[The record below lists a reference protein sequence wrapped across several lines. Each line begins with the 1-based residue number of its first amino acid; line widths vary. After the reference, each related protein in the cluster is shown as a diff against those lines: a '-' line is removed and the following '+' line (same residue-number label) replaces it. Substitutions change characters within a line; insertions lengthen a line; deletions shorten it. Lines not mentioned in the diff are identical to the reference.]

1 MIDVD
6 PHAIRAILAQVGEEL
21 LEEYGGLAPAASRE
35 QLIERFADAN
45 GWAERRI
52 RQAVNEIHPGLPW
65 SDAELDA
72 PKQGSPEYGDAYWVL
87 DPIDGA
93 VHLHQGFGFW
103 AISLCLIR
111 EGVAVFSAIYD
122 AGRRELFHAVR
133 GEGAYLNGERI
144 RVSAK
149 TGLADALLLTA
160 PPNKVEVEPENVKRT
175 AWSVGKLLPECTAL
189 RMLGS
194 VALQMA
200 YVACGRM
207 DAYWEFGREI
217 YDWLAGALLI
227 EEAGGCVSDVDGS
240 PFTWETS
247 GVVAGPDA
255 LRDKIVTVLAG

>member
-1 MIDVD
+1 MIHVD
-6 PHAIRAILAQVGEEL
+6 PHAIGAILAQVGEEL

-72 PKQGSPEYGDAYWVL
+72 ARQGSPEYGDAYWVL

-111 EGVAVFSAIYD
+111 EGVAVFSAVYD

-160 PPNKVEVEPENVKRT
+160 PLTKSRWSPRT
-175 AWSVGKLLPECTAL
+175 S
-189 RMLGS
+189 S
-194 VALQMA
+194 
-200 YVACGRM
+200 
-207 DAYWEFGREI
+207 
-217 YDWLAGALLI
+217 
-227 EEAGGCVSDVDGS
+227 
-240 PFTWETS
+240 
-247 GVVAGPDA
+247 
-255 LRDKIVTVLAG
+255 